1 MADKV
6 DAQTA
11 ARHDADIEAW
21 FARYGSVP
29 ERAYAE
35 SVDFNLQRRVMIL
48 CMSNSHRVE
57 LPLDDIQGLAFA
69 SSTQLREFEMLAGAR
84 AWTGLRW
91 ACRSACKGC
100 LQARTATGFGWRRW
114 SAGARSL
121 NRSAS
126 RPLPARM
133 GPKAPAQGED
143 EHGLGEDCPKLSQK
157 QVS

>member
-21 FARYGSVP
+21 FAKYGSAP

-48 CMSNSHRVE
+48 CMSDGHRVE

-69 SSTQLREFEMLAGAR
+69 SPTQLREFEMLGRGTGMDWPSLGVSFSVQGLLEGSYGNRLWMEALERRGAQPQPKR
-84 AWTGLRW
+84 KPAAPHANG
-91 ACRSACKGC
+91 AKSARPRK
-100 LQARTATGFGWRRW
+100 AKTSTA
-114 SAGARSL
+114 
-121 NRSAS
+121 
-126 RPLPARM
+126 
-133 GPKAPAQGED
+133 
-143 EHGLGEDCPKLSQK
+143 
-157 QVS
+157 